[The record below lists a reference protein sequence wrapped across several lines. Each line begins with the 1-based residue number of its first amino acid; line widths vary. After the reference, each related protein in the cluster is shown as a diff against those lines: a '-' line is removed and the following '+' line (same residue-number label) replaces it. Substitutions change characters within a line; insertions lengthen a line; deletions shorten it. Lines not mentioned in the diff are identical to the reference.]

1 MLNTNA
7 FLLLAG
13 DPEHWD
19 SETILRCRPGSQ
31 TGTHNSSDLCA
42 LQVEQAARG
51 QRSAVM
57 YESIYGWTVRYASG
71 LQGRAILFSS
81 KDHDPKK
88 AYEWGC
94 EWANSDPS
102 NREFYVSRSDVD
114 RSEQLTKLVLS
125 QPLPFCTECP
135 E

>member
-19 SETILRCRPGSQ
+19 NETLTKCRPGSI
-31 TGTHNSSDLCA
+31 TGTHNSTDLCA
-42 LQVEQAARG
+42 LQVDQSSRG
-51 QRSAVM
+51 RRSAQL
-57 YESIYGWTVRYASG
+57 SLSLYGWTVRHASG

-81 KDHDPKK
+81 KDHDPTK

-94 EWANSDPS
+94 EWANADPH
-102 NREFYVSRSDVD
+102 NREFYVSRRDVSDH
-114 RSEQLTKLVLS
+114 EQLNELVRS
-125 QPLPFCTECP
+125 RPLPFCAGG
-135 E
+135 